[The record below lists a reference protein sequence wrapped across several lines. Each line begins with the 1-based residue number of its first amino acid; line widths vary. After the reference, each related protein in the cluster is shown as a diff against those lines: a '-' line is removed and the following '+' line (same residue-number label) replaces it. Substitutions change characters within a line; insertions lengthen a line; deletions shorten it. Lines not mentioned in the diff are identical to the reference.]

1 MTIAIA
7 GIASLTVIAVAMILS
22 AAAIT
27 SKTNKEQT
35 KQSETQLITAEAR
48 ALVASYIKER
58 QKMEIEKKMPLKITD
73 RDVLYLCDKSKCTD
87 AHQCGECIHT
97 TDVEHAANFRKEMWG
112 SSCVYVEQSK
122 DERVL

>member
-7 GIASLTVIAVAMILS
+7 GIASVTVIIVALIMS
-22 AAAIT
+22 AGYIAT
-27 SKTNKEQT
+27 HSKEVKNGYQPKEA
-35 KQSETQLITAEAR
+35 K
-48 ALVASYIKER
+48 
-58 QKMEIEKKMPLKITD
+58 PLKITD
-73 RDVLYLCDKSKCTD
+73 RDVLYLCDKSKCPD

>member
-58 QKMEIEKKMPLKITD
+58 QKMEIEKSSQTEKSDSNVM
-73 RDVLYLCDKSKCTD
+73 YLCDKSKWCGADQCVECEHTTHIEHAVNFKREKAGLRWFYFEEPTD
-87 AHQCGECIHT
+87 AQ
-97 TDVEHAANFRKEMWG
+97 K
-112 SSCVYVEQSK
+112 
-122 DERVL
+122 